1 MYYLVLFLLIICS
14 YLEIIHKLKS
24 KKPFVIIYIVMTL
37 MAMFRFGQVGDYF
50 DYYYL
55 FRLPANLKD
64 PLFTLY
70 TLFFNFL
77 GVKYTFYI
85 AVTEIIILGLAFP
98 FFYKTCQGS
107 CISLFVFYTYTF
119 LLCPMS
125 ALRQAVCLSLLLFSY
140 RLLVEKKKIPFFI
153 IVLIGMFI
161 HLSFFS
167 VFILGLFYDKKIY
180 NQKFIFYVVII
191 ATLLFFSGLD
201 IASGLRSSSSME
213 NRSVSANIENPF
225 DFIIQIILRL
235 IIIIPI
241 MLFKPKYG
249 SDGYYAKAICVIG
262 YIMYCLLASNILV
275 AGRIEFFYR
284 TFLCLFISYLS
295 FTSTSKFRNAILYL
309 FICVHIVLFFKN
321 INSFISQGD
330 YYPNVTMFN
339 FPYISI
345 FDKSEI
351 DEYSAIDQYNY
362 NE

>member
-1 MYYLVLFLLIICS
+1 MYYLVLFLLLICS
-14 YLEIIHKLKS
+14 YLEIVHKLKS

-50 DYYYL
+50 EYYYL
-55 FRLPANLKD
+55 FRLPVNLKD

-77 GVKYTFYI
+77 DVKYTFFI

-107 CISLFVFYTYTF
+107 CISLLVFYTYTF

-125 ALRQAVCLSLLLFSY
+125 ALRQAICLSMLLLSY
-140 RLLVEKKKIPFFI
+140 TLLVEKKKIPFFV
-153 IVLIGMFI
+153 IVTIGMFF

-180 NQKFIFYVVII
+180 NQKIIIYAVII
-191 ATLLFFSGLD
+191 VTLLFFSGLD
-201 IASGLRSSSSME
+201 VTSRLRISME
-213 NRSVSANIENPF
+213 DRSVSANIDDPF
-225 DFIIQIILRL
+225 DAIIQIVLRL

-241 MLFKPKYG
+241 LLFKPEYG
-249 SDGYYAKAICVIG
+249 SHGYYAKAICIIG

-275 AGRIEFFYR
+275 AGRIEYYFR
-284 TFLCLFISYLS
+284 TFLCLFVSYISFKS
-295 FTSTSKFRNAILYL
+295 ISKYRNIVLYL
-309 FICVHIVLFFKN
+309 FISVHIVLFFKN

-330 YYPNVTMFN
+330 YYSNVTMFN

-351 DEYSAIDQYNY
+351 DEFTAIEKHEY